1 MLILNKNILTI
12 GGNRLEGGPLTPP
25 EPPEPPGPSIEEVTI
40 GTQTWMAKNLAI
52 DDGSTGIITRNLGVV
67 NGVNLGTQYYY
78 TWNAADRVA
87 QTVGNGWRLPTKAEW
102 DTLATYVGGSN
113 YAGAKLK
120 SINGWNDNGNGTD
133 DYGFTAL
140 PAGYTNNYGDV
151 LPAGGSAYF
160 WTSTDY
166 ASGKRTIFFR
176 NSDTNMRSIGSA
188 KESSMSVRL
197 IKDT

>member
-52 DDGSTGIITRNLGVV
+52 DDGGTGIITRNLGVV
-67 NGVNLGTQYYY
+67 NGVDLGTQYYY
-78 TWNAADRVA
+78 TWDAAYRVA
-87 QTVGNGWRLPTKAEW
+87 QTVGNGWRLPTKAEY
-102 DTLATYVGGSN
+102 DTLATYAGGTN

-140 PAGYTNNYGDV
+140 PVGMTNKYDDV
-151 LPAGGSAYF
+151 YPAGGTAYF

-166 ASGKRTIFFR
+166 ASYKYTIFFR
-176 NSDTNMRSIGSA
+176 SSDTNMRSTGNV
-188 KESSMSVRL
+188 KEARISVRL
-197 IKDT
+197 IKDN